1 MPPKVCLR
9 PFWVLGRWR
18 GRPGPLFTP
27 QLGAPKQRAIRGK
40 RTRGRPWR
48 RQACGHKDSSLCTLK
63 GLLPREEG
71 SGCRTPG
78 ELVGAG
84 LGGRMKVRTHPHV
97 GVQLRPRSPAAPR
110 GSSEGPRGT
119 SQHCPQ
125 DERPSVLSTVPA
137 HYRGLGSMPPQH
149 GCNPTGVVIENASG
163 RPRPRG
169 ANLPQPRTAALEA
182 LK

>member
-1 MPPKVCLR
+1 MAGKAR
-9 PFWVLGRWR
+9 PAVRTTAR
-18 GRPGPLFTP
+18 GSKTKG
-27 QLGAPKQRAIRGK
+27 QQRK
-40 RTRGRPWR
+40 ENSGRPWR
-48 RQACGHKDSSLCTLK
+48 RQACGHKDSTLSTLK

-84 LGGRMKVRTHPHV
+84 LGGRMKVCTRPHV

-125 DERPSVLSTVPA
+125 DEGPSVLSAVPA
-137 HYRGLGSMPPQH
+137 HYRGLGSTPPQH
-149 GCNPTGVVIENASG
+149 GCNPTGVVTKNASG
-163 RPRPRG
+163 RPHPQG
-169 ANLPQPRTAALEA
+169 AKLPQQRTAALEA
-182 LK
+182 FK